1 MPLLV
6 ASRAAPLADIQ
17 NRMVETLHI
26 LGIAGS
32 LRVGSYNRSALCAA
46 ARMAPAGSAVDIVE
60 IGGIP
65 LFNQDQEKQMPPV
78 VMDFKKRIRDA
89 DAILIATPEYCYS
102 IPGVLK
108 NAIDWASRPYGESAW
123 RGKPVAIMGVSE
135 GTYGTILAQQ
145 HLRQIFVDLKMFP
158 INEPEVMICD
168 AAKYF
173 DEHGDISDHAT
184 KELVRQLLQNL
195 VDWTMRLRPGRA

>member
-1 MPLLV
+1 
-6 ASRAAPLADIQ
+6 
-17 NRMVETLHI
+17 MVETLHI

-32 LRVGSYNRSALCAA
+32 LRRGSYNRAALSAA
-46 ARMAPAGSAVDIVE
+46 ARMAPAGSAVE
-60 IGGIP
+60 IANIGEIP
-65 LFNQDQEKQMPPV
+65 LFNQDQERQMPSAV
-78 VMDFKKRIRDA
+78 LDFKQRVSEA

-108 NAIDWASRPYGESAW
+108 NAMDWASRPYGESAW

-158 INEPEVMICD
+158 VNEPEVMICD
-168 AAKYF
+168 AAKHF
-173 DEHGDISDHAT
+173 DKDGDISDHST
-184 KELVRQLLQNL
+184 KGLIRQLLQNL
-195 VDWTMRLRPGRA
+195 VDWTIRLRPGRA